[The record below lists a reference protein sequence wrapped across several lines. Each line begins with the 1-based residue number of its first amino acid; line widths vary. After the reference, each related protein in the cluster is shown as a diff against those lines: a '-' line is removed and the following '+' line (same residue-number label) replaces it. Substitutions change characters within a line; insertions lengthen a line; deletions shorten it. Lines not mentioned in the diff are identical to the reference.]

1 MNATS
6 NRRQWL
12 KVIAP
17 IAPIAVIVVLWLL
30 FFWRILTPNLADRL
44 TFQQGDFTQQFLAY
58 RQMAYRQ
65 IVAGHFPSFEDCLYS
80 GYPFQADP
88 QSQVLYPPVM
98 GMLLLGRALG
108 WPEYPLRALEW
119 EVMLHILLAALG
131 MFAFLR
137 DGKRIHI
144 WAAVFGAL
152 AYAFGGFMTG
162 YAILQ
167 TGILETVAWTP
178 LILFLLRRVL
188 NPIKPDRS
196 HWLGSAVLLALCV
209 ACAFTAGHPHSLLFI
224 IYTGAAAFLFWRAQA
239 QLPWREAITR
249 VAIASLIAI
258 GLSAAQLIPQV
269 LFAQASTRA
278 SIGFVEAG
286 NGFQPSDLWLLVSN
300 QNFSLWQPI
309 YIGVPGLLLAIAGL
323 RNRRFDERWL
333 WLIILVIA
341 LVLSLGAN
349 VLGYDIAYLI
359 APGYG
364 QFRSQERHA
373 AIATFALCNLAAFG
387 LDGLLLPL
395 RTRALVRL
403 RRAGHRLLGWAAV
416 VAASV
421 VFIRVYGTAT
431 NADLLALANRMS
443 IVLIGLLGL
452 GAALLLR
459 ASSKGRGQPRWGWG
473 VLVLG
478 LLVFD
483 LFSITRYTSTQPTAP
498 PFPESKLI
506 NAITDKSAGR
516 LYNHY
521 GLDFNMA
528 CINDLRDIGG
538 GSPIVLK
545 HYATFLRRTSEDV
558 FSKLLNVRYTV
569 TWRGGLGLDNGRRIP
584 ERKLADD
591 KYQGIEVHLFEL
603 LWEPRDKGEA
613 WLAVRPHYAQDE
625 DETYAILNANDFDP
639 YMDVVVQ
646 AQDRARLPAVAES
659 QAITSQLGVE
669 GSSTGYF
676 KISSYA
682 ASPAV
687 LVVSRAYH
695 RNWVAVV
702 NGAEVTPMQVDGAL
716 LGVALSAGN
725 NSIELSYR
733 PSDLYI
739 GAGISVITLITALAM
754 LIVTKIRNFNSGG
767 GRENHPGRSER
778 PG

>member
-1 MNATS
+1 M
-6 NRRQWL
+6 
-12 KVIAP
+12 
-17 IAPIAVIVVLWLL
+17 
-30 FFWRILTPNLADRL
+30 
-44 TFQQGDFTQQFLAY
+44 
-58 RQMAYRQ
+58 
-65 IVAGHFPSFEDCLYS
+65 
-80 GYPFQADP
+80 
-88 QSQVLYPPVM
+88 
-98 GMLLLGRALG
+98 
-108 WPEYPLRALEW
+108 
-119 EVMLHILLAALG
+119 
-131 MFAFLR
+131 
-137 DGKRIHI
+137 
-144 WAAVFGAL
+144 
-152 AYAFGGFMTG
+152 
-162 YAILQ
+162 
-167 TGILETVAWTP
+167 
-178 LILFLLRRVL
+178 
-188 NPIKPDRS
+188 
-196 HWLGSAVLLALCV
+196 
-209 ACAFTAGHPHSLLFI
+209 
-224 IYTGAAAFLFWRAQA
+224 
-239 QLPWREAITR
+239 
-249 VAIASLIAI
+249 
-258 GLSAAQLIPQV
+258 
-269 LFAQASTRA
+269 
-278 SIGFVEAG
+278 
-286 NGFQPSDLWLLVSN
+286 VSN

-333 WLIILVIA
+333 WLIILITA
-341 LVLSLGAN
+341 LVLSFGAN
-349 VLGYDIAYLI
+349 MLGYDIAYLI

-403 RRAGHRLLGWAAV
+403 RRAGERLLGWAAV

-459 ASSKGRGQPRWGWG
+459 ASSRGRGQRRWGWG

-483 LFSITRYTSTQPTAP
+483 LFSITRYTSTQPIAP

-528 CINDLRDIGG
+528 CINGLRDIGG

-545 HYATFLRRTSEDV
+545 PYATFLRRTSEDV

-569 TWRGGLGLDNGRRIP
+569 TWRGGLGLDNGRSIP
-584 ERKLADD
+584 ARKLADD
-591 KYQGIEVHLFEL
+591 KYQGDDVHLFEL
-603 LWEPRDKGEA
+603 LWEPRDKVEA
-613 WLAVRPHYAQDE
+613 WLALRTRFAQNE

-639 YMDVVVQ
+639 FMDVVVQ
-646 AQDRARLPAVAES
+646 AQDRARLPDMASSRAS
-659 QAITSQLGVE
+659 TQLGVE

-676 KISSYA
+676 KISTYS

-702 NGAEVTPMQVDGAL
+702 NGAEVTPLQVDGAL
-716 LGVALSAGN
+716 LGVPLPAGN

-767 GRENHPGRSER
+767 GRKNHPGRSER